1 MIEKIEMPTSYRRIL
16 FRGRVINSPD
26 WIEGSLIQVGACH
39 LIWSEDQDGG
49 IEVEPGSVGQYTGKQ
64 DIKDE
69 PIFEGDLVNVRI
81 PWTRVSLPMDLGVHR
96 VEFVDGAFVLTDHT
110 GSKPICGYAPT
121 VQMEVVGRA
130 YDRLEEVTENGG
142 QDD

>member
-1 MIEKIEMPTSYRRIL
+1 MIEKIELPTSYRRIL
-16 FRGRVINSPD
+16 FRGRVANSPD

-69 PIFEGDLVNVRI
+69 PIFEGDLVSVRI

-96 VEFVDGAFVLTDHT
+96 VEFVDGAFVLTNHT
-110 GSKPICGYAPT
+110 GSTPICGYAPT

-130 YDRLEEVTENGG
+130 YDRLEEVADNGQG
-142 QDD
+142 

>member
-1 MIEKIEMPTSYRRIL
+1 MIEKIEIPTSYRRIL

-39 LIWSEDQDGG
+39 LIWSEGQDGG

-69 PIFEGDLVNVRI
+69 PIFEGDLVSVRL
-81 PWTRVSLPMDLGVHR
+81 PWTRLSLPMDMGVHR
-96 VEFVDGAFVLTDHT
+96 VEFVDGAFVLTDYT
-110 GSKPICGYAPT
+110 GSTPICGYAPT

-130 YDRLEEVTENGG
+130 YDRLEEVTDNG
-142 QDD
+142 QE

>member
-1 MIEKIEMPTSYRRIL
+1 MSAKIELPTSYRRIL

-26 WIEGSLIQVGACH
+26 WIEGSLVQVGACH
-39 LIWSEDQDGG
+39 LIWSEDQEGG

-69 PIFEGDLVNVRI
+69 PIFEGDLVSVRL
-81 PWTRVSLPMDLGVHR
+81 PWTKVSLPMDLGVHR
-96 VEFVDGAFVLTDHT
+96 VEFVNGAFVLTDHT
-110 GSKPICGYAPT
+110 GSTPICGYAST

-130 YDRLEEVTENGG
+130 YDRLEEVADNG
-142 QDD
+142 

>member
-1 MIEKIEMPTSYRRIL
+1 MIEEIEMPTSYRRIL

-26 WIEGSLIQVGACH
+26 WIEGSLVQVDACH

-69 PIFEGDLVNVRI
+69 PIFEGDLVSVRI

-110 GSKPICGYAPT
+110 GSTPICGYAPT

-130 YDRLEEVTENGG
+130 YDRLEEVADNGQG
-142 QDD
+142 

>member
-1 MIEKIEMPTSYRRIL
+1 MSDQLSLPTSYRKIL

-39 LIWSEDQDGG
+39 LIWSEGQDGG
-49 IEVEPGSVGQYTGKQ
+49 MEVEPVSVGQYTGKL

-69 PIFEGDLVNVRI
+69 PIFEGDLVSVRL

-96 VEFVDGAFVLTDHT
+96 VYFVDGAFVLTDNN
-110 GSKPICGYAPT
+110 GSTPISGFAPSAL
-121 VQMEVVGRA
+121 MEVVGRA
-130 YDRLEEVTENGG
+130 YDRLEEM
-142 QDD
+142 